1 MNGRVIG
8 KRKKGPQTGNSA
20 KITDLFT
27 VLCRSDLGVECVK
40 EYRFHP
46 VRKWRFDYAIP
57 THKIALE
64 VEGGVWTGGRHTSST
79 GFLKDMEKYNT
90 GTLLGWRIFR
100 TTPSELHT
108 RKTLDLIRE
117 AIAGANR
124 TENNEKRP

>member
-8 KRKKGPQTGNSA
+8 KRKKSPQAGDSA

-57 THKIALE
+57 LHKIALE

-100 TTPSELHT
+100 TTPSDLHT
-108 RKTLDLIRE
+108 KKTLDLLRE
-117 AIAGANR
+117 AIVGANR
-124 TENNEKRP
+124 TENDEKCP

>member
-8 KRKKGPQTGNSA
+8 KRKKSPQTENSA

-108 RKTLDLIRE
+108 KKTLNLIRE
-117 AIAGANR
+117 AIEGANR
-124 TENNEKRP
+124 PENDEKRP